1 VNEPEKKIMQSIIRG
16 HLAVMIALA
25 TLATPAWAQDKDK
38 AKQAPAEPQ
47 QVTQKVQGRVVD
59 EAGQPVAGVDLSRL
73 WYTGRDSKL
82 IPYEPVKTAA
92 DGAFSLDMTFYYGR
106 PNVLATLDT
115 ERKRGG
121 LALIEPKKAG
131 EPITVKLGPLIHF
144 HGAYECKELGKPIG
158 WTNTIVFAMPGR
170 VNFSN
175 FQSQKA
181 EFDYWLPPGNY
192 QIQGYGSSDV
202 AQHKREVT
210 LEAGKPDV
218 DLGAIYLAASQIAK
232 LKGKEAPALL
242 STDARGVSKNVQI
255 SDYKGKWVALEFWGY
270 WCGPCVGGAL
280 PRMMEIYDDH
290 EDERD
295 KYVVLTVHAPDTKT
309 FAELDERV
317 KPVVRDIWAGRMIP
331 FPILLDADS
340 KIQQTFGVSHWPT
353 TLLFDPEGKLVGEV
367 QPDFLE
373 MKLKPVPLTATLPR
387 KLERNTAI
395 YFNNPTLKEALANLK
410 LQTKAEFELDSDS
423 LKSLA
428 LSESTK
434 VPLTIAGQVSL
445 RSALELL
452 LDPLDLVATIG
463 PKGYMITR
471 KPKSDSSVEA
481 TCSKMQQTCATRIE
495 RKLKESKYSFDFDK
509 APLAKVAAFFEA
521 QSTENVVLDP
531 RGRLQGKI
539 DPERMITGSGK
550 DVAMGA
556 ALEKLVGPL
565 GLHVVVRDEVIVL
578 EARKD

>member
-1 VNEPEKKIMQSIIRG
+1 MQSIIRG
-16 HLAVMIALA
+16 CRALLIALA
-25 TLATPAWAQDKDK
+25 TLAAPAGAQDKDK
-38 AKQAPAEPQ
+38 VKQAPAQPQ
-47 QVTQKVQGRVVD
+47 QVTGKVHGHVVD
-59 EAGQPVAGVDLSRL
+59 EAGQPVPGIDLSRL
-73 WYTGRDSKL
+73 WYTGRDSNKL
-82 IPYEPVKTAA
+82 IPYEPVKTAT
-92 DGAFSLDMTFYYGR
+92 DGAFSVDMTFYYGR

-121 LALIEPKKAG
+121 LAVIEPKNAG
-131 EPITVKLGPLIHF
+131 EPVTIKLGPLVHF
-144 HGAYECKELGKPIG
+144 HGTYECKELGKPVG
-158 WTNTIVFAMPGR
+158 WTNTILFAMPGR

-175 FQSQKA
+175 FQSQNG

-218 DLGAIYLAASQIAK
+218 DLGAIDLAASQIAK
-232 LKGKEAPALL
+232 LKGKAAPPLL
-242 STDARGVSKNVQI
+242 STDARGVSKDTQI
-255 SDYKGKWVALEFWGY
+255 ADYKGKWVALEFWGY
-270 WCGPCVGGAL
+270 WCGPCVGRAL
-280 PRMMEIYDDH
+280 PRMMEIHDDH

-295 KYVVLTVHAPDTKT
+295 KYVMLTVHSPDTKT

-367 QPDFLE
+367 QPDDLE
-373 MKLKPVPLTATLPR
+373 AKLKKVPLAMTLPR
-387 KLERNTAI
+387 KLDRNTSI
-395 YFNNPTLKEALANLK
+395 FFNNPTLKEALANLK
-410 LQTKAEFELDSDS
+410 GQINAEFELDAES
-423 LKSLA
+423 LKSLG
-428 LSESTK
+428 LTESTK
-434 VPLTIAGQVSL
+434 VPLTFAGQVSL

-452 LDPLDLVATIG
+452 LDSMDLTATIG
-463 PKGYMITR
+463 AKGYVITR
-471 KPKSDSSVEA
+471 KPKSESSADA
-481 TCSKMQQTCATRIE
+481 TLSKMQQTCAARIE
-495 RKLKESKYSFDFDK
+495 NKLKESKYSYDFDK
-509 APLAKVAAFFEA
+509 TPLAKVAAFFEA
-521 QSTENVVLDP
+521 QTTENVVLDP

-539 DPERMITGSGK
+539 DPATTISGSGK
-550 DVAMGA
+550 DVALGE

-578 EARKD
+578 EAR